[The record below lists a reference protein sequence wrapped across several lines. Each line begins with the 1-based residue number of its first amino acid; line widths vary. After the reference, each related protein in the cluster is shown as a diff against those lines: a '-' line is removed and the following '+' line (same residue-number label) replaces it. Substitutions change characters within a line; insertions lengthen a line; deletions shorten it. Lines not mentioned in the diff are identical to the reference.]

1 MDVLLLS
8 RIQFALTVGFHFL
21 YPPISIGLG
30 VLLVILQ
37 GMYLKTKDNVYH
49 DLVRFW
55 VKIFAAIFAV
65 GVATGIVMEFEFG
78 TNWSKYS
85 RFVGDVFGSPL
96 AAEGVFAF
104 FLESSFLA
112 ILLFGWNKVSPKMH
126 FFSTIMV
133 SLGSI
138 LSAFWI
144 LVANSW
150 QQTPQGYRI
159 VENNG
164 VLRAEIIDF
173 WAMVFNPSTVD
184 RLIHT
189 ILASFMTGG
198 FFMISIA
205 AYYLL
210 KKQHIEHAKKM
221 MKIAMIFTAVVSL
234 LELASGHSNSQMI
247 AKHQPAKLAA
257 AEAHFDTL
265 APGTLY
271 LFGWVDEVNQKV
283 YGVGVPGMLSFLIA
297 GDFNYP
303 VKGLNSFP
311 EDLRPPVNFVFQ
323 SYHIMVA
330 LGFLMIAISLLGV
343 YLVWKDKIDKTNW
356 FLKILIPSFILPHV
370 ANQTGWITAEV
381 GRQPWVVYGLMK
393 TKDAFSPVLD
403 AGQVI
408 FSIVLFTIIYLIL
421 LALLTF
427 IIIKKVKSGPVQQI
441 TVEK

>member
-8 RIQFALTVGFHFL
+8 RIQFAITVGFHFL
-21 YPPISIGLG
+21 YPPMSIGLAALI
-30 VLLVILQ
+30 VFLE
-37 GMYLKTKDNVYH
+37 GMYLKTKDKMYEE
-49 DLVRFW
+49 LVKFW
-55 VKIFAAIFAV
+55 IKIFAATFAV

-104 FLESSFLA
+104 FLESTFLGV
-112 ILLFGWNKVSPKMH
+112 LLFGWKKVSPKMH
-126 FFSTIMV
+126 FFSALMV
-133 SLGSI
+133 ALGSI

-150 QQTPQGYRI
+150 QQTPQGYHI
-159 VENNG
+159 VNNNG
-164 VLRAEIIDF
+164 VLRAEIVDF

-198 FFMISIA
+198 FFMLSIA

-210 KKQHIEHAKKM
+210 KKVHVEHAKKM
-221 MKIAMIFTAVVSL
+221 FKVAIIFTAVVSL

-257 AEAHFDTL
+257 AEAHYDSL
-265 APGTLY
+265 SKATLY
-271 LFGWVDEVNQKV
+271 LFGWVDEKEQKV
-283 YGVGVPGMLSFLIA
+283 YGIGVPGMLSFLIS

-303 VKGLNSFP
+303 VKGLNAFKKD
-311 EDLRPPVNFVFQ
+311 EIPPVNFVFQ

-330 LGFLMIAISLLGV
+330 LGMLMIALSLFGV
-343 YLVWKDKIDKTNW
+343 YLLWKNKIDAYPW
-356 FLKILIPSFILPHV
+356 FLKILLISFIFPQL
-370 ANQTGWITAEV
+370 ANQFGWITAEV

-393 TKDAFSPVLD
+393 TKDAFSPILD
-403 AGQVI
+403 AGQVL
-408 FSIVLFTIIYLIL
+408 FSIILFSSIYLLL
-421 LALLTF
+421 LALF
-427 IIIKKVKSGPVQQI
+427 VFVVVKKVKAGPV
-441 TVEK
+441 ELNNN

>member
-8 RIQFALTVGFHFL
+8 RIQFAITVGFHFL

-30 VLLVILQ
+30 VLLVLLQ
-37 GMYLKTKDNVYH
+37 GMYLKTKDKIYE
-49 DLVRFW
+49 DLVKFW
-55 VKIFAAIFAV
+55 VKIFAAVFAV

-112 ILLFGWNKVSPKMH
+112 ILLFGWKRVSPKMH

-150 QQTPQGYRI
+150 QQTPQGYKI

-173 WAMVFNPSTVD
+173 WAMVFNPSTMD
-184 RLIHT
+184 RLVHT

-198 FFMISIA
+198 FFMLSIA

-210 KKQHIEHAKKM
+210 KKVHVEHAKKM
-221 MKIAMIFTAVVSL
+221 FKVAMIFTAIASL

-247 AKHQPAKLAA
+247 AKYQPAKLAA
-257 AEAHFDTL
+257 AEAHYDTS

-271 LFGWVDEVNQKV
+271 LFGWVDEANQKV
-283 YGVGVPGMLSFLIA
+283 YGIGIPGMLSFLIS

-303 VKGLNSFP
+303 VKGLNAFP
-311 EDLRPPVNFVFQ
+311 EDQRPPVHFVFQ

-330 LGFLMIAISLLGV
+330 LGFLMIAISLFGL
-343 YLVWKDKIDKTNW
+343 YLIWKNSIEKYTW
-356 FLKILIPSFILPHV
+356 YLKLLLISFIFPHI

-403 AGQVI
+403 AGQVL
-408 FSIVLFTIIYLIL
+408 FSIVLFTLIYLIL
-421 LALLTF
+421 SALLVF
-427 IIIKKVKSGPVQQI
+427 IIVKKVKAGPVQQI